1 MNITERSK
9 NQQSTTA
16 LETRIAAR
24 VSKKDA
30 LEMKQQAEVSRLTLS
45 EYIRRQV
52 LGKRIVPQSDMNML
66 AELRRLGG
74 LLKHTHNE
82 SRGVYSELTASAIRD
97 LGACARTLERTLRE
111 KNRGNGDIDTS
122 SDPEP

>member
-1 MNITERSK
+1 MNTTERSK

-82 SRGVYSELTASAIRD
+82 SRGVYSELTANAIRD
-97 LGACARTLERTLRE
+97 LGAYARTLERTLRE
-111 KNRGNGDIDTS
+111 KNSRSGDLDAS
-122 SDPEP
+122 